1 MVQYFLLVNTQI
13 FYHIRNPASVNHLY
27 LNLLSLSNLFEIEPS
42 SEITKDVDDA
52 VLRVIQT
59 KMADSLLP
67 NKSVI
72 FNTGGSRVINLE
84 KIQLLTT
91 SNTKTG
97 E

>member
-1 MVQYFLLVNTQI
+1 ME
-13 FYHIRNPASVNHLY
+13 H
-27 LNLLSLSNLFEIEPS
+27 S

-52 VLRVIQT
+52 VIRVIKT

-67 NKSVI
+67 TKSVI

-91 SNTKTG
+91 RNTKTG